1 MLEAIFL
8 IFLCQL
14 VGEVAARVLGV
25 PVPGPVIGMALLFAC
40 LQLRRR
46 LRPEAAPASEIP
58 IGVAGTFLL
67 AHLSLL
73 FVPAGVGITS
83 QLPTL
88 AQHGVGLIVALV
100 VSTFLSLVVTA
111 LVFSLLSKRFN
122 PEKTQ

>member
-14 VGEVAARVLGV
+14 VGEVAARVLGL
-25 PVPGPVIGMALLFAC
+25 PVPGPVIGMALLFAG

-58 IGVAGTFLL
+58 IGVAATFLL